1 MFIYLFFFSYIC
13 LSYINRPL
21 LRKKIKGIEW
31 KTFFQAWHD
40 RWINRYTHARVSI
53 EKDNRTFWWAF
64 FFIFEHM
71 HYNDVFLPFVIR
83 KRERE
88 NGNDSLLLI
97 ITVGVQLNYHFFF
110 SLAVRTWMTIQFDQ
124 TDALVH
130 IKASIFNLLIILLY
144 KVSIRLNLLSQTIH
158 RQ

>member
-1 MFIYLFFFSYIC
+1 MLIIYQSTITE
-13 LSYINRPL
+13 
-21 LRKKIKGIEW
+21 KKIKDIEW

-40 RWINRYTHARVSI
+40 RWIYRYTHARVWI

-83 KRERE
+83 KRARERE
-88 NGNDSLLLI
+88 WKWFSSSDNNSWSSIELS
-97 ITVGVQLNYHFFF
+97 FFF
-110 SLAVRTWMTIQFDQ
+110 SLAVRTWMTIQ
-124 TDALVH
+124 TDALIH

-144 KVSIRLNLLSQTIH
+144 KVSIRLNSLSQNIH